1 MILRPAM
8 ILLPAMILRPAM
20 ILLPA
25 MILRPERWL
34 LPAGPLVRVLAARR
48 LAL

>member
-1 MILRPAM
+1 
-8 ILLPAMILRPAM
+8 M